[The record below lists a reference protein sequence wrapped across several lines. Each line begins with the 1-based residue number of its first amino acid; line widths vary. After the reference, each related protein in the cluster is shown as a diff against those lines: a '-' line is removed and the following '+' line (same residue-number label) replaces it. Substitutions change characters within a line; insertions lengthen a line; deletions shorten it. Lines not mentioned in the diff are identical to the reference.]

1 MTPKVVPIAA
11 TLLLAA
17 ASPAFADLTAFL
29 GLTTTQSA
37 RQVRGI
43 AAGVSLL
50 VVGFE
55 FEYSST
61 SEEED
66 APAPSLRTGMLNVLV
81 QTPIPVAGLQFY
93 GTVGAG
99 MYRERL
105 TDVHQET
112 HVGTNFGGGVKI
124 TLAGPLRVRVD
135 YRVFLLRGEPLHSK
149 PGRLYA
155 GLNLAF

>member
-1 MTPKVVPIAA
+1 MKPIVVPLAA
-11 TLLLAA
+11 ALLLAG

-29 GLTTTQSA
+29 GVTTTPSN
-37 RQVRGI
+37 RQARGI
-43 AAGVSLL
+43 AGGVSLL

-66 APAPSLRTGMLNVLV
+66 QGAPSLRTGMLNVLV
-81 QTPIPVAGLQFY
+81 QTPFPVAGLQFY
-93 GTVGAG
+93 GTLGAG
-99 MYRERL
+99 IYRERV

-112 HVGTNFGGGVKI
+112 HAGTNLGGGVKI
-124 TLAGPLRVRVD
+124 TLAGPLRLRVD

-149 PGRLYA
+149 PRRLYA